1 VTGRQRL
8 RLVHD
13 VGKYVARTA
22 RNLPA
27 QPTAEMI
34 AMLARDLYQLR
45 PGRRAS
51 AVLAELAAEAN
62 GANGAD
68 DGCSDEAPVADAR
81 ALLAE
86 IDSLEAAVYA
96 GEPAAIAR
104 AARLAL
110 AVEARLRALLETT

>member
-1 VTGRQRL
+1 MTQRQRL

-51 AVLAELAAEAN
+51 SVLAELAG
-62 GANGAD
+62 GASDGGAD
-68 DGCSDEAPVADAR
+68 EPAVADAR

-86 IDSLEAAVYA
+86 VDALEAAVYA

-104 AARLAL
+104 AAGLAL
-110 AVEARLRALLETT
+110 AVEARLRTLLETT